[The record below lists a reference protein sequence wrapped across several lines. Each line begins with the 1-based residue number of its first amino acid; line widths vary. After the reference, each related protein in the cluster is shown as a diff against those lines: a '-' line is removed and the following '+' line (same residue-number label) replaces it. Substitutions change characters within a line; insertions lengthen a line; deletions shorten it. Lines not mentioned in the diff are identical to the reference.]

1 MNSFALCPLQSGYNP
16 KLGNGLLEQ
25 ALLGGFAR
33 QRVQFVN
40 NAHEASVSVMLES
53 KVKQQYF
60 YIFWRK
66 HTQANPQPF
75 LWRLMFNDFEMTDY
89 ICQFVADSLE
99 IGERDG
105 LVYKVTFRVRAKPN
119 HTDQRFDDEL
129 ITLWEFGNPE
139 KYLDYLG
146 KLVNQD
152 LPKAMQGVESIRT
165 SIDYSESD
173 LTRTVDTMD
182 FVSMSGGNQKASGD
196 AFSGL
201 TNQDLPKA
209 MDGL

>member
-40 NAHEASVSVMLES
+40 NTHEASVSVLLDS
-53 KVKQQYF
+53 KIKQQYF

-66 HTQANPQPF
+66 HTQTAPQPF
-75 LWRLMFNDFEMTDY
+75 LWRLMFNDFEMADY

-99 IGERDG
+99 IGEREG
-105 LVYKVTFRVRAKPN
+105 LKYKVTFRVRCKPN
-119 HTDQRFDDEL
+119 HTDQRFDEDL
-129 ITLWEFGNPE
+129 ITLWDFGNPE
-139 KYLDYLG
+139 KYLNYLE

-152 LPKAMQGVESIRT
+152 LPKAMQGVENINT
-165 SIDYSESD
+165 SVEYSETD
-173 LTRTVDTMD
+173 LVRTIDTMD
-182 FVSMSGGNQKASGD
+182 FVTMSGGDQATSGNN
-196 AFSGL
+196 FEQL

-209 MDGL
+209 MRGL